1 MEIFRKNYLYLAEV
15 YQNHWIMNNFIRLI
29 YFIPLMVILLS
40 NSVVAQQ
47 DAQFSQ
53 YMFNGFYYNPAVAGN
68 DGRANFFLTH
78 RTQWLGYAATFGDD
92 GGSPQ
97 TQMFSAT
104 APFVYVPNTGIG
116 LHVVRDQRGPVSSI
130 EAQLSFSYHLDVF
143 GGQGKLSIGARGGIY
158 NQTLDAGKLR
168 FVDETNDQV
177 AQTLKNNTLTA
188 SKPDMA
194 FGVWYNQEDF
204 YVGIAGNHLLGSKIN
219 FGLDGLNNALAR
231 NLYITGGYNYPL
243 NDQWLLQPSVIIK
256 TLPENGLRT
265 TSIEISALGT
275 YNQKFWGGLA
285 YRQSDAVTALIG
297 MYPTKDNRMRIGY
310 AFDYVV
316 SGRQGKAPTSHEIFL
331 SYGLPVKRYNKPTQ
345 ETPRH
350 GTR

>member
-1 MEIFRKNYLYLAEV
+1 
-15 YQNHWIMNNFIRLI
+15 MNNFIKLTF
-29 YFIPLMVILLS
+29 FIPLILILLM
-40 NSVVAQQ
+40 NSAFAQQ

-78 RTQWLGYAATFGDD
+78 RTQWAGYGATFDD

-97 TQMFSAT
+97 TQMFSVT
-104 APFVYVPNTGIG
+104 APFVYVPNAGIG
-116 LHVVRDQRGPVSSI
+116 LHVVRDQRGPVSTL
-130 EAQLSFSYHLDVF
+130 EAQLSLSYHLDVF
-143 GGQGKLSIGARGGIY
+143 DGKGKLSIGARGGVY
-158 NQTLDAGKLR
+158 NQTLDANKLR
-168 FVDETNDQV
+168 FVDNSDQV
-177 AQTLKNNTLTA
+177 AQELLGNTLTA

-204 YVGIAGNHLLGSKIN
+204 YVGIAGNHLLGSKVN
-219 FGLDGLNNALAR
+219 FGLDALNNALAR

-243 NDQWLLQPSVIIK
+243 NDQWLLQPSVLIK

-265 TSIEISALGT
+265 TSIELSVLGT

-285 YRQSDAVTALIG
+285 YRQSDALTAMIG
-297 MYPTKDNRMRIGY
+297 MYPTKDNRMRVGY
-310 AFDYVV
+310 AFDYTV

-331 SYGLPVKRYNKPTQ
+331 SYGLPVKRFNKPTQ

-350 GTR
+350 GTRH

>member
-1 MEIFRKNYLYLAEV
+1 
-15 YQNHWIMNNFIRLI
+15 MNNFIRLN
-29 YFIPLMVILLS
+29 FFTPLILTLLS
-40 NSVVAQQ
+40 NSAIAQQ

-78 RTQWLGYAATFGDD
+78 RTQWAGYGATFDD

-104 APFVYVPNTGIG
+104 SPFVYIPNAGIG
-116 LHVVRDQRGPVSSI
+116 IHVVRDQRGPISTL

-143 GGQGKLSIGARGGIY
+143 DGKGKLSIGGRGGIY
-158 NQTLDAGKLR
+158 NQTLDGNKFR
-168 FVDETNDQV
+168 FVDNNDQV
-177 AQTLKNNTLTA
+177 AQELIGNTFTA

-219 FGLDGLNNALAR
+219 FGLDALNNALAR

-243 NDQWLLQPSVIIK
+243 NDQWLLQPSVLIK

-265 TSIEISALGT
+265 TSIELSVLGT

-285 YRQSDAVTALIG
+285 YRQSDALTAMLG
-297 MYPTKDNRMRIGY
+297 MYPTKDNRMRVGY
-310 AFDYVV
+310 AFDYTV

-331 SYGLPVKRYNKPTQ
+331 SYGLPVKRFNKPTQ

-350 GTR
+350 GTRY

>member
-1 MEIFRKNYLYLAEV
+1 
-15 YQNHWIMNNFIRLI
+15 
-29 YFIPLMVILLS
+29 
-40 NSVVAQQ
+40 
-47 DAQFSQ
+47 
-53 YMFNGFYYNPAVAGN
+53 MFNGFYYNPAVAGN

-78 RTQWLGYAATFGDD
+78 RTQWAGYGATFDD

-116 LHVVRDQRGPVSSI
+116 LHVVRDQRGPISTL

-143 GGQGKLSIGARGGIY
+143 EGRGKLSIGARGGIY
-158 NQTLDAGKLR
+158 NQTLDGNKLR
-168 FVDETNDQV
+168 FVDNNDQV
-177 AQTLKNNTLTA
+177 AQEFIGQTFTA

-194 FGVWYNQEDF
+194 FGLWYNQEDF

-219 FGLDGLNNALAR
+219 FGLDALNNALAR

-243 NDQWLLQPSVIIK
+243 NEQWLLQPSILIK
-256 TLPENGLRT
+256 TLPLNGLRT
-265 TSIEISALGT
+265 TSVELSVLGT

-285 YRQSDAVTALIG
+285 YRQADALTAIVG
-297 MYPTKDNRMRIGY
+297 MYPTKDNRMRVGY
-310 AFDYVV
+310 AFDYTV
-316 SGRQGKAPTSHEIFL
+316 SGRQGKAPTSHEIFI

-350 GTR
+350 GTRY